1 MTQQEHILVCL
12 SSSPANK
19 TIIQAA
25 ARMAEAF
32 KGEFTALYVETSQS
46 QRMDEEDRSR
56 LRSHVRL
63 AKKLGAKIETT
74 CGDDIAFQ
82 ISEFAR
88 LSGITKIV
96 IGRSVTERSHFWGK
110 QPLTE
115 QLIANAPNMDIYIIP
130 CQMAE
135 TAGFSRK
142 NIQSALVLSVGDIT
156 KSILGLA
163 VASCIGTLFEQ
174 LGFDEA
180 NIITVFVLA
189 GLIISVTIRNQIYS
203 LIAAIV
209 SVLVFNFLF
218 TAPKY
223 TLVAYDRGYPVT
235 FLIMFVAAFL
245 TGTLASRMKRSS
257 RQLAHVAF
265 RTRVLFETNQLLQ
278 QKKTRNEIVSATAH
292 QLIKLLDRDIIFY
305 LVKDG
310 KLGTPKVFRT
320 EGDDIPEAYTSLEEK
335 KAAQWAFD
343 NNRHAGA
350 TTRNLSHASC
360 LYLAVRVNDT
370 VYGVVGIVIGN
381 QPLAAFENSILLSI
395 LGECALAL
403 ENEKNAWE
411 KQEAALL
418 AKNEQLR
425 SQLLRA
431 ISHDLRTP
439 LTSISGNASNLL
451 SNSPSFDEATRQSL
465 YQDIYDDSMWLINLV
480 ENLLSV
486 TRLEEGRLNLNMSAE
501 LVDEVVKEA
510 LNHVDR
516 KSSEHTITVSHEDE
530 FLLARMD
537 AKLIVQVVI
546 NLVNNAIKYTP
557 AGSHIAVATRKDG
570 KWAVIAVADDGPGV
584 PDENKQKLF
593 DMFYSGA
600 NRIVD
605 SRRSLGLGLSL
616 CKSIVNAHGGTIT
629 ISDHVPHGAVFTFT
643 LPAEEVRLTE

>member
-189 GLIISVTIRNQIYS
+189 VLIISVTIRNQIYS

>member
-189 GLIISVTIRNQIYS
+189 GLVFSVTIRNQIYS

>member
-1 MTQQEHILVCL
+1 
-12 SSSPANK
+12 
-19 TIIQAA
+19 
-25 ARMAEAF
+25 MAEAF

-189 GLIISVTIRNQIYS
+189 VLIISVTIRNQIYS

>member
-189 GLIISVTIRNQIYS
+189 VLIISVTIRNQIYS

-418 AKNEQLR
+418 TKNEQLR

>member
-88 LSGITKIV
+88 LSGVTKIV

-189 GLIISVTIRNQIYS
+189 VLIISVTIRNQIYS